1 MSTET
6 PPTPLPRQLAG
17 PREWL
22 GLAVLAF
29 PTLLLAMDATVLYL
43 AVPHLSAAL
52 QPGGSELLWI
62 ADIYGFMI
70 AGFLVSMGTLGDRI
84 GRRKLLMI
92 GAAAFGVASALAAYS
107 TSPQMLI
114 AARALLG
121 IAGAT
126 LMPSTLALITNMFC
140 DPRQRGTAIGV
151 WVTCFSAGIALGPVL
166 GGLLLQSFWWGSVF
180 LLGVPVMI
188 LLLVTAPVLLPEYR
202 DTQAGR
208 LDLTSVVLSL
218 AAILPIIYGIKEL
231 AKDGLTVLPVA
242 ALTGGLVLGVL
253 FVHRQSKLASPLL
266 DVTLFRNRSFSA
278 ALGIQLL
285 SITAMGG
292 VYLFITQYTQLVEG
306 LSPLKAGLWLLP
318 AAGALILAS
327 ALTPAL
333 ARKVPAAYVI
343 GASLAISAVG
353 YLVLTQVDSVSGL
366 PVLVTGFVIVYVGI
380 SPMFVLGTDLIVGAA
395 PPERAGSA
403 AAMSETSTEFG
414 VALGVAVLGTV
425 GAAVYRDRMT
435 GTVPSEVPAQEAESA
450 RESLPDAMALVE
462 GLPSRLHDL
471 VLDPARDAFTHG
483 LNTVSGISALLVAA
497 LAVLAVWLLPRT
509 RPGHAAPEPSGPAD
523 AETTTDSTGPTK
535 AEAPKAAAGTTNTA
549 TAEGPTPA
557 AADSPH

>member
-6 PPTPLPRQLAG
+6 PHTSFPRQLAG

-22 GLAVLAF
+22 GLAVLAL

-43 AVPHLSAAL
+43 AVPHLSVAL

-70 AGFLVSMGTLGDRI
+70 AGFLVTMGTLGDRI
-84 GRRKLLMI
+84 GRRKLLMV

-121 IAGAT
+121 MAGAT
-126 LMPSTLALITNMFC
+126 LMPSTLALITNMFR
-140 DPRQRGTAIGV
+140 DPKQRGTAIGV
-151 WVTCFSAGIALGPVL
+151 WVTCFSAGVALGPVL
-166 GGLLLQSFWWGSVF
+166 GGLLLQAFWWGSVF

-202 DTQAGR
+202 DNQAGR
-208 LDLTSVVLSL
+208 LDPASVVLSL

-231 AKDGLTVLPVA
+231 AKDGFAALPVST
-242 ALTGGLVLGVL
+242 LIGGLIVGVL
-253 FVHRQSKLASPLL
+253 FVHRQSRLASPLL
-266 DVTLFRNRSFSA
+266 DVALFRNRSFSA

-285 SITAMGG
+285 SIAALGG

-333 ARKVPAAYVI
+333 ARKMPAAYVI
-343 GASLAISAVG
+343 GASLAISASG

-366 PVLVTGFVIVYVGI
+366 PVLVTGFILVYLGI

-395 PPERAGSA
+395 PPEKAGSA
-403 AAMSETSTEFG
+403 ASMSETSTEFG
-414 VALGVAVLGTV
+414 VALGVAILGTV
-425 GAAVYRDRMT
+425 GTALYRDRMT
-435 GTVPSEVPAQEAESA
+435 VPVGVPAPQAESA
-450 RESLPDAMALVE
+450 RESLADAMATVN
-462 GLPSRLHDL
+462 GLPDRLHDIL
-471 VLDPARDAFTHG
+471 LDSARAAFTDG
-483 LNTVSGISALLVAA
+483 LNVVSGISAALVAA
-497 LAVLAVWLLPRT
+497 MAVLAVSLLPRT
-509 RPGHAAPEPSGPAD
+509 RPDHATTEPSAVTDP
-523 AETTTDSTGPTK
+523 ETTAVSTGTTEAGATK
-535 AEAPKAAAGTTNTA
+535 TAAGITNIA
-549 TAEGPTPA
+549 IAE
-557 AADSPH
+557 SPPQ

>member
-6 PPTPLPRQLAG
+6 LHTTLPRQLAG

-22 GLAVLAF
+22 GLAVLAL

-52 QPGGSELLWI
+52 RPSGSELLWI
-62 ADIYGFMI
+62 TDIYGFMI
-70 AGFLVSMGTLGDRI
+70 AGFLVTMGTLGDRI
-84 GRRKLLMI
+84 GRRKLLLI
-92 GAAAFGVASALAAYS
+92 GAAAFGIASALAAYA

-126 LMPSTLALITNMFC
+126 LMPSTLALITNMFR

-151 WVTCFSAGIALGPVL
+151 WVTCFSAGVALGPVL
-166 GGLLLQSFWWGSVF
+166 GGLLLQAFWWGSVF

-208 LDLTSVVLSL
+208 LDPTSVVLSL

-231 AKDGLTVLPVA
+231 AKDGLTMLPVT

-253 FVHRQSKLASPLL
+253 FVHRQSRLASPLL
-266 DVTLFRNRSFSA
+266 DVTLFRNRAFSA

-285 SITAMGG
+285 SIAALGG

-306 LSPLKAGLWLLP
+306 LSPLEAGLWLLP

-333 ARKVPAAYVI
+333 ARTMPAAYII
-343 GASLAISAVG
+343 GASLAVSAVG
-353 YLVLTQVDSVSGL
+353 YLVLTQVDPVSGL
-366 PVLVTGFVIVYVGI
+366 PVLVTGFVIVYLGI

-395 PPERAGSA
+395 PPEKAGSA

-435 GTVPSEVPAQEAESA
+435 GAVPGEAPAQEAESA
-450 RESLPDAMALVE
+450 RESLPDAMATADD
-462 GLPSRLHDL
+462 LPSRLHDL
-471 VLDPARDAFTHG
+471 LLDPARAAFTDG
-483 LNTVSGISALLVAA
+483 LNLISGISALVVAA
-497 LAVLAVWLLPRT
+497 LAILAVWLLPRT
-509 RPGHAAPEPSGPAD
+509 RPD
-523 AETTTDSTGPTK
+523 RVT
-535 AEAPKAAAGTTNTA
+535 
-549 TAEGPTPA
+549 
-557 AADSPH
+557 

>member
-6 PPTPLPRQLAG
+6 PHTTLPRQLAG

-22 GLAVLAF
+22 GLAVLAL

-52 QPGGSELLWI
+52 QPSGSELLWI

-70 AGFLVSMGTLGDRI
+70 AGFLVTMGTLGDRI

-92 GAAAFGVASALAAYS
+92 GAAAFGAASALAAYS

-126 LMPSTLALITNMFC
+126 LMPSTLALITNMFR

-151 WVTCFSAGIALGPVL
+151 WVTCFSAGVALGPVL
-166 GGLLLQSFWWGSVF
+166 GGLLLQAFWWGSVF

-202 DTQAGR
+202 DTRAGR
-208 LDLTSVVLSL
+208 LDPTSVVLSL

-231 AKDGLTVLPVA
+231 AKDGLAALPVA
-242 ALTGGLVLGVL
+242 ALTGGLLLGVL
-253 FVHRQSKLASPLL
+253 FVHRQSRLASPLL

-366 PVLVTGFVIVYVGI
+366 PVLVTGFVIVYMGI

-395 PPERAGSA
+395 PPEKAGSA

-425 GAAVYRDRMT
+425 GTAVYRDRMT
-435 GTVPSEVPAQEAESA
+435 GTVPSEIPAPEAESA
-450 RESLPDAMALVE
+450 RASLPDAMATVD
-462 GLPSRLHDL
+462 GLPDRLHDVL
-471 VLDPARDAFTHG
+471 LDPARAAFTHG
-483 LNTVSGISALLVAA
+483 LNIISGISALLVAA
-497 LAVLAVWLLPRT
+497 LAVLAVSLLPRA
-509 RPGHAAPEPSGPAD
+509 RPGHATTEPSGAAD
-523 AETTTDSTGPTK
+523 TEATTASAGTTK
-535 AEAPKAAAGTTNTA
+535 TEATQAAAGTTKIA
-549 TAEGPTPA
+549 TAEGR
-557 AADSPH
+557 

>member
-1 MSTET
+1 M
-6 PPTPLPRQLAG
+6 LA
-17 PREWL
+17 L
-22 GLAVLAF
+22 

-52 QPGGSELLWI
+52 RPGGSELLWI

-70 AGFLVSMGTLGDRI
+70 AGFLVTMGTLGDRI

-121 IAGAT
+121 VAGAT
-126 LMPSTLALITNMFC
+126 LMPSTLALITNMFR

-166 GGLLLQSFWWGSVF
+166 GGLLLQAFWWGSVF

-202 DTQAGR
+202 DTRAAR
-208 LDLTSVVLSL
+208 LDPTSVVLSL
-218 AAILPIIYGIKEL
+218 AAVLPIIYGIKEL
-231 AKDGLTVLPVA
+231 AKDGLAVLPVA
-242 ALTGGLVLGVL
+242 TLTGGLALGVL
-253 FVHRQSKLASPLL
+253 FVHRQSRLAGPLL

-278 ALGIQLL
+278 ALAIQLL
-285 SITAMGG
+285 SIAAMGG

-306 LSPLKAGLWLLP
+306 LSAIEAGLWLLP
-318 AAGALILAS
+318 AAGALIVAS
-327 ALTPAL
+327 SLTPAL
-333 ARKVPAAYVI
+333 ARKVPAAYI
-343 GASLAISAVG
+343 MGASLATSAVG
-353 YLVLTQVDSVSGL
+353 YLVLTQVGSDSGL
-366 PVLVTGFVIVYVGI
+366 PVLVAGFVIVYLGI

-395 PPERAGSA
+395 PPDKAGSA

-425 GAAVYRDRMT
+425 GTAVYRDRMA
-435 GTVPSEVPAQEAESA
+435 GTVPGEVPTQEAASA
-450 RESLPDAMALVE
+450 RRSLPDAMATADS
-462 GLPSRLHDL
+462 LPDRLHDL
-471 VLDPARDAFTHG
+471 LLDPARAAFTHG
-483 LNTVSGISALLVAA
+483 LNTIGGISALLVAA
-497 LAVLAVWLLPRT
+497 LALLAVRLLPRT
-509 RPGHAAPEPSGPAD
+509 RPGQATTEASGAADTG
-523 AETTTDSTGPTK
+523 TTTDSTGTAK
-535 AEAPKAAAGTTNTA
+535 AEAAAGTTNTA
-549 TAEGPTPA
+549 TAEGPAPV
-557 AADSPH
+557 AADSP

>member
-6 PPTPLPRQLAG
+6 PHTTLPRQLAG

-22 GLAVLAF
+22 GLAVLAL

-70 AGFLVSMGTLGDRI
+70 AGFLVTMGTLGDRI

-126 LMPSTLALITNMFC
+126 LMPSTLALITNMFR

-151 WVTCFSAGIALGPVL
+151 WVTCFSAGVALGPVL
-166 GGLLLQSFWWGSVF
+166 GGLLLQAFWWGSVF

-231 AKDGLTVLPVA
+231 AKDGLAALPVTT
-242 ALTGGLVLGVL
+242 LTGGLVLGVL
-253 FVHRQSKLASPLL
+253 FVHRQSRLASPLL

-285 SITAMGG
+285 SIAAMGG
-292 VYLFITQYTQLVEG
+292 VYLFITQYMQLVEG
-306 LSPLKAGLWLLP
+306 LSPVKAGLWLLP

-353 YLVLTQVDSVSGL
+353 YLVLTQVDSASGL
-366 PVLVTGFVIVYVGI
+366 PVLVAGFVMVYLGI
-380 SPMFVLGTDLIVGAA
+380 SPMFVMGTDLIVGAA
-395 PPERAGSA
+395 PPEKAGSA

-425 GAAVYRDRMT
+425 GTAVYRDRMT
-435 GTVPSEVPAQEAESA
+435 DTLPSDVPAQEAESA
-450 RESLPDAMALVE
+450 RESLPDAMAMMD
-462 GLPSRLHDL
+462 GLPSRLQGL
-471 VLDPARDAFTHG
+471 LLDPAHAAFTHG
-483 LNTVSGISALLVAA
+483 LNVISGISALLVAA
-497 LAVLAVWLLPRT
+497 LAILAVWLLPRT
-509 RPGHAAPEPSGPAD
+509 RPGHTTTEPSGVAD
-523 AETTTDSTGPTK
+523 TKPTTDGTGTTK
-535 AEAPKAAAGTTNTA
+535 AEATKATAGTTKIA
-549 TAEGPTPA
+549 IGEAPA
-557 AADSPH
+557 R